1 MSQKLPTYKFQWDE
15 DTSQFNKVFIKNY
28 GEKCEVGYIHE
39 VGVQYPEKLFE
50 FNSHLP
56 ILLQR
61 KKLERF
67 INVFTSL

>member
-39 VGVQYPEKLFE
+39 VGVQYPEKLF
-50 FNSHLP
+50 
-56 ILLQR
+56 
-61 KKLERF
+61 
-67 INVFTSL
+67 